1 MRARSAAAGLLAA
14 NSADNNARA
23 FSSLRSGNFVFTTMD
38 PNQPAY
44 WQERWELYKHTYV
57 VAGWGWAR
65 AGAAY
70 SLTRFVPRSA

>member
-1 MRARSAAAGLLAA
+1 M
-14 NSADNNARA
+14 
-23 FSSLRSGNFVFTTMD
+23 RSGNFAFTSMD

-65 AGAAY
+65 AG
-70 SLTRFVPRSA
+70 TTT